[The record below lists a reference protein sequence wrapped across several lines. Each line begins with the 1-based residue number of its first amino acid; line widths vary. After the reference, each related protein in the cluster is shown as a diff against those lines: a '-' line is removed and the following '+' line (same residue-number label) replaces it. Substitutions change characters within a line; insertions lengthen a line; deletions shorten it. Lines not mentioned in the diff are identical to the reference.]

1 MKPVY
6 TWLLFDADHTILD
19 FDAAEAHA
27 LEAVCT
33 ELAGEFR
40 SEWVEAYHRINK
52 GLWALLEKGEIS
64 SAELRVKRF
73 ADFQAEIGIEGDSA
87 VFSTRYLHH
96 LQEGNYVIPGA
107 RELLESLA
115 PDFRM
120 AVITNGIRDTQKRRF
135 EVTGLGP
142 FFEHII
148 ISEDAGVPKPHTG
161 FFDYAL
167 SAWAI
172 IAGRP
177 CWSSATVF
185 PAISKEPT
193 TRASPAA
200 GTIPMGKRPATSPL
214 PTSSSA
220 NFPILRAL
228 STGIR
233 KSSWRTVRGR
243 RAHGNPV
250 A

>member
-52 GLWALLEKGEIS
+52 GLWALLEKGKIS

-107 RELLESLA
+107 RELMESLA

-135 EVTGLGP
+135 EVTGLGS

-161 FFDYAL
+161 FFDYAFERMGDHRRETMLVIGDSL
-167 SAWAI
+167 SSDIKGANN
-172 IAGRP
+172 AGIP
-177 CWSSATVF
+177 CCWYNPQGKEAGDLAAPDFV
-185 PAISKEPT
+185 ISE
-193 TRASPAA
+193 
-200 GTIPMGKRPATSPL
+200 
-214 PTSSSA
+214 
-220 NFPILRAL
+220 L
-228 STGIR
+228 SDLEGIVYR
-233 KSSWRTVRGR
+233 D
-243 RAHGNPV
+243 
-250 A
+250 

>member
-27 LEAVCT
+27 LKAVCT

-52 GLWALLEKGEIS
+52 GLWALLEKGKIS

-167 SAWAI
+167 RAHGRSSPGDH
-172 IAGRP
+172 AGHRRQSFQRYQRGQQRGHP
-177 CWSSATVF
+177 LLLVQ
-185 PAISKEPT
+185 
-193 TRASPAA
+193 SP
-200 GTIPMGKRPATSPL
+200 
-214 PTSSSA
+214 
-220 NFPILRAL
+220 
-228 STGIR
+228 
-233 KSSWRTVRGR
+233 WERGR
-243 RAHGNPV
+243 RPRRSRLRHQRTFRS
-250 A
+250 